1 MADHLQ
7 ILKQLDIDFLGKRRI
22 AAIVSGV
29 VMVLCLLSILV
40 RGFNF
45 GLDFTGGT
53 VIELGYAQPIDVAE
67 ISATLA
73 QEGIEDATVQYFGS
87 NRDVLIRIAPQE
99 GEDASAKL
107 SDRVFRLLSAESD
120 VALELRRVEFV
131 GPQVGEELREQGGL
145 AVLFALIGILIYIA
159 LRFEWRFALGAVA
172 ALMHDVLFTIG
183 MFSIFYIP
191 FDLTVLAAVLAVIG
205 YSLNDTIV
213 IFDRIRENFR
223 KMRKGTVVEISN
235 RSVNQTLSRTIIT
248 SGTTLL
254 VLLALYFL
262 GGEAISGFSLALIIG
277 VLVGTYSTIYIATAV
292 AVWLGVSKVDL
303 MPPEKEGKVVDDR
316 P

>member
-1 MADHLQ
+1 MAHAQ
-7 ILKQLDIDFLGKRRI
+7 ILKDFNLDFLGKRRL
-22 AAIVSGV
+22 AAIVSGA
-29 VMVLCLLSILV
+29 VMIICLLSILF

-53 VIELGYAQPIDVAE
+53 VIELGYEQPVEVAE
-67 ISATLA
+67 ITSALA
-73 QEGIEDATVQYFGS
+73 EEGIVDATVQYFGS
-87 NRDVLIRIAPQE
+87 NRDILIRIAPQE
-99 GEDASAKL
+99 GELSSAEL
-107 SDRVFRLLSAESD
+107 SDQVFRLLSAD
-120 VALELRRVEFV
+120 VEGGLELRRVEFV

-145 AVLFALIGILIYIA
+145 AVLFALIGILIYVA
-159 LRFEWRFALGAVA
+159 LRFEWRFAVGAVA

-183 MFSIFYIP
+183 LFSIFYIP

-223 KMRKGTVVEISN
+223 KMRKGTVIEISN

-262 GGEAISGFSLALIIG
+262 GGAAIAGFSLALIIG
-277 VLVGTYSTIYIATAV
+277 VLVGTYSTIYIATAA
-292 AVWLGVSKVDL
+292 AVWLGISRADL
-303 MPPEKEGKVVDDR
+303 MPPEKEGKLVDDR

>member
-1 MADHLQ
+1 MAHAQ
-7 ILKQLDIDFLGKRRI
+7 ILKESNIDFLGQRRI
-22 AAIVSGV
+22 AAMVSGGL
-29 VMVLCLLSILV
+29 MVICLLSILF

-53 VIELGYAQPIDVAE
+53 VIELGYEQPVEVTE
-67 ISATLA
+67 ITATLA
-73 QEGIEDATVQYFGS
+73 NEGIIDATVQYFGS
-87 NRDVLIRIAPQE
+87 NRDILIRIAPQE
-99 GEDASAKL
+99 GEEASAKL
-107 SDRVFRLLSAESD
+107 SDRIFQLLSANAET
-120 VALELRRVEFV
+120 AIELRRVEFV

-145 AVLFALIGILIYIA
+145 AVLFALIGILIYVA
-159 LRFEWRFALGAVA
+159 LRFEWRFAVGAVA
-172 ALMHDVLFTIG
+172 ALMHDVLFTLG

-223 KMRKGTVVEISN
+223 KMRKGTVIEISN

-262 GGEAISGFSLALIIG
+262 GGEAIAGFSLALIIG
-277 VLVGTYSTIYIATAV
+277 VLVGTYSTIYIATAA
-292 AVWLGVSKVDL
+292 AVWLGVSRTDL
-303 MPPEKEGKVVDDR
+303 LPPEKEGKVVDNR

>member
-1 MADHLQ
+1 MAHTQ
-7 ILKQLDIDFLGKRRI
+7 ILKELNIDFLGKRRI
-22 AAIVSGV
+22 AAITSGV
-29 VMVLCLLSILV
+29 LMVVCLVSIIF
-40 RGFNF
+40 RGFNL

-53 VIELGYAQPIDVAE
+53 VIELGYEQPVEVADVT
-67 ISATLA
+67 ATLSA
-73 QEGIEDATVQYFGS
+73 EGIRDATVQYFGS
-87 NRDVLIRIAPQE
+87 NRDILIRIAPQE
-99 GEDASAKL
+99 GEEASAEL
-107 SDRVFRLLSAESD
+107 SDRVFRLLSADAD
-120 VALELRRVEFV
+120 VAIELRRVEFV

-145 AVLFALIGILIYIA
+145 AVLFALIGILVYVA
-159 LRFEWRFALGAVA
+159 LRFEWRFAVGAVG

-262 GGEAISGFSLALIIG
+262 GGEAIAGFSFALIIG
-277 VLVGTYSTIYIATAV
+277 VLVGTYSTIYIATA
-292 AVWLGVSKVDL
+292 AAMWLGVSKADL
-303 MPPEKEGKVVDDR
+303 LPPEKEGKVVDDR

>member
-145 AVLFALIGILIYIA
+145 AVLFALIGILIYVA

>member
-1 MADHLQ
+1 MAHAQ
-7 ILKQLDIDFLGKRRI
+7 ILKASNIDFLGQRRI
-22 AAIVSGV
+22 AAMVSGGL
-29 VMVLCLLSILV
+29 MVICLLSILF

-53 VIELGYAQPIDVAE
+53 VIELGYEQPVEVTGIT
-67 ISATLA
+67 ATLA
-73 QEGIEDATVQYFGS
+73 NEGIIDATVQYFGS
-87 NRDVLIRIAPQE
+87 NRDILIRIAPQE
-99 GEDASAKL
+99 GEEASAKL
-107 SDRVFRLLSAESD
+107 SDRVFQLLSADAET
-120 VALELRRVEFV
+120 AIELRRVEFV

-145 AVLFALIGILIYIA
+145 AVLFALIGILIYVA
-159 LRFEWRFALGAVA
+159 LRFEWRFAVGAVA
-172 ALMHDVLFTIG
+172 ALMHDVLFTLG

-223 KMRKGTVVEISN
+223 KMRKGTVIEISN

-262 GGEAISGFSLALIIG
+262 GGEAIAGFSLALIIG
-277 VLVGTYSTIYIATAV
+277 VLVGTYSTIYIATAA
-292 AVWLGVSKVDL
+292 AVWLGVSRTDL
-303 MPPEKEGKVVDDR
+303 LPPEKEGKILDDR